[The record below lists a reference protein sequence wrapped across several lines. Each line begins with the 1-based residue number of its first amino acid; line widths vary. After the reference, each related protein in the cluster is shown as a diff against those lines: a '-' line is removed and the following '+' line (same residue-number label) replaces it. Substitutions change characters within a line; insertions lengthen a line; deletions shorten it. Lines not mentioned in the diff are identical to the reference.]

1 MKSKPINDSVDFSN
15 TELAFTDKSNKELK
29 RIYRLFQ
36 LMNKPWL
43 TNVMSELGLLATKL
57 HLPFHETIVR
67 KTIFEVFCGGI
78 SLLDSQKAIDRL
90 RGNNAFAVLDYGA
103 EGKSD
108 EEDLNLVMEENVKA
122 IKFAAS
128 NNTVPVVSTKI
139 TGLAENELLIALQS
153 GNELNAT
160 LKDSKAKLDKR
171 LEQICSQAEELG
183 VRVFIDA
190 EETWMQDAIDYYVND
205 LMRTYNKKNVVVYN
219 TFQLYRKDRLDYLHS
234 SFEDAQA
241 KGYNL
246 GAKIVRGAYMEKER
260 AKAIELGIESPIH
273 ETKKDTDTDYDQ
285 AVRFCVKHYQSMATC
300 LASHNLKS
308 NLLQAEMI
316 EQNQIQRNHPN
327 LNFCQLLGMSDYVT
341 YNLSRSGYNAAKYL
355 VYGPVKDVIPYLIR
369 RAKENTSVTGEM
381 SRELN
386 LISKEMNRRKL
397 V

>member
-1 MKSKPINDSVDFSN
+1 MKPKPITESVDFSN

-29 RIYRLFQ
+29 RTYHLFQ

-43 TNVMSELGLLATKL
+43 TNVISELGLLATKL
-57 HLPFHETIVR
+57 HLPFHETIIR

-90 RGNNAFAVLDYGA
+90 GGNNAFAVLDYGA
-103 EGKSD
+103 EGKS
-108 EEDLNLVMEENVKA
+108 EEADLNLVMDENIKA

-139 TGLAENELLIALQS
+139 TGLAENELLIAMQS
-153 GNELNAT
+153 GKELSST
-160 LKDSKAKLDKR
+160 HKDSKAKLDKR

-190 EETWMQDAIDYYVND
+190 EETWMQESIDYYVNE
-205 LMRTYNKKNVVVYN
+205 LMRTYNRKDVVVYN
-219 TFQLYRKDRLDYLHS
+219 TFQLYRKDRLDYLKTS
-234 SFEDAQA
+234 YEDSRD
-241 KGYNL
+241 KRYKL

-260 AKAIELGIESPIH
+260 AKALELGIESPIYD
-273 ETKKDTDTDYDQ
+273 TKENTDIDYDK
-285 AVRFCVKHYQSMATC
+285 AVQFCVKHYKEMATC

-308 NLLQAEMI
+308 NLLQAELI
-316 EQNQIQRNHPN
+316 EENQIQRNHPN

-386 LISKEMNRRKL
+386 LINKEMNRRKL